1 MLQLYQQRGTNKSTF
16 ISKEPMVTVRLL
28 QRYYLFFLYAGIQS
42 HQRNIRSTYRISD
55 FSKFIISIHAACWP
69 NLTTSAK
76 YQLHNRTCCSV
87 LSCNISNSVSPV
99 LLQFYQFYILS
110 KKNGNKKYVA
120 FDFIQSSHSFR
131 TLKNLAYR
139 KNIYLGYTYS
149 VTMVFD
155 K

>member
-28 QRYYLFFLYAGIQS
+28 QRYYLFFLYAG
-42 HQRNIRSTYRISD
+42 NIRSTYRISD
-55 FSKFIISIHAACWP
+55 FSKFIINIHAACWP

-76 YQLHNRTCCSV
+76 YQLHNMTCYSV
-87 LSCNISNSVSPV
+87 FSCNISNSVSPV
-99 LLQFYQFYILS
+99 LLQSYQFYILS
-110 KKNGNKKYVA
+110 KKNGNKKCIA
-120 FDFIQSSHSFR
+120 LDFIQSSHSFT

-139 KNIYLGYTYS
+139 RNIYLGYTYS
-149 VTMVFD
+149 VTVVFD